1 MQMLLNGDLSESSLA
16 EVFNF
21 IQEVNKTGVLSIET
35 RSNWANFLKFTE
47 ELLLEISCYF
57 VSLAMSLQIKHE
69 EEIERDK
76 KYINHK
82 GGGKRSSLSVE
93 EEIYLCVFYLR
104 QLPTFEI
111 LGMQFGISKSRANS
125 IFYHLKLQANLFKIS
140 ENIFNKFR

>member
-111 LGMQFGISKSRANS
+111 LGM
-125 IFYHLKLQANLFKIS
+125 
-140 ENIFNKFR
+140 